1 MLVPGCTSYQSVII
15 DDVIKVTVLYNKQGQ
30 VVLGIDAPDSV
41 EIRRNEVFPK
51 IQQTE
56 QSQNINI

>member
-1 MLVPGCTSYQSVII
+1 MLVSGCASYQSVII
-15 DDVIKVTVLYNKQGQ
+15 DDVIKVTVVCNQQAQ

-41 EIRRNEVFPK
+41 EIWRQEVFHQ

-56 QSQNINI
+56 QSQDINI

>member
-1 MLVPGCTSYQSVII
+1 MLVPGCTNYQSVII

-41 EIRRNEVFPK
+41 EIRRDEVFPQ

-56 QSQNINI
+56 QSRNINI

>member
-1 MLVPGCTSYQSVII
+1 MLVPGWTSYQSVII
-15 DDVIKVTVLYNKQGQ
+15 DDVIKVTVVCNKQAQ

-41 EIRRNEVFPK
+41 EIRRQEVFHQ

-56 QSQNINI
+56 QSQDINI

>member
-1 MLVPGCTSYQSVII
+1 MLVPGCTNYQSVII
-15 DDVIKVTVLYNKQGQ
+15 DDVIKVTILYNKQGPL
-30 VVLGIDAPDSV
+30 VLGIDAPDSI
-41 EIRRNEVFPK
+41 EIRRQEVFPQ

>member
-1 MLVPGCTSYQSVII
+1 MLVPGCTNYQSVII
-15 DDVIKVTVLYNKQGQ
+15 DDVIKVAVLNNKQGQ

-41 EIRRNEVFPK
+41 EIRSEEVFPQ

-56 QSQNINI
+56 QSQNI

>member
-15 DDVIKVTVLYNKQGQ
+15 DDVIKVAVLYNKQGQ
-30 VVLGIDAPDSV
+30 VVLGIDAPDSI
-41 EIRRNEVFPK
+41 EIQRDEVFSQ

-56 QSQNINI
+56 QSQIISI